1 MDCKTEIKKAGTVMV
16 VDDDQNIL
24 NIVSLLLSENSY
36 ETVPCR
42 SGPAALEK
50 LRQSDVD
57 VVLTDIKMP
66 GGFTGID
73 LLDRIHALYPEL
85 PVILMTA
92 YADLNTAIQAIK
104 KGAFDFITKP
114 YTQEQLIHSI
124 EKAIKYRV
132 LSEMEKDYRK
142 ILEEFNRE
150 IETLISERTMNLM
163 AMTVADKVRNPA
175 TVIGV
180 LCRQLIERGDVPEEV
195 RRYLRDILEET
206 GKLEKIVTDFS
217 DALKSRE
224 SLFTYDNISDVVS
237 GAISV
242 IESELH
248 RKEIVFVLNMSER
261 PLKIN
266 MQRNLLKIAIS
277 HLLRNAMDA
286 SSKGDTI
293 SVSTASENG
302 MAVLRIT
309 DTGCGIA
316 AEFLDK
322 IFNPLFSTKLHS
334 FGMGL
339 PLVKQIVAEH
349 LGEIAVESEPCRG
362 TVFTLR
368 FPLRWKQDAAV
379 KGIPE

>member
-16 VDDDQNIL
+16 VDDDKNIL
-24 NIVSLLLSENSY
+24 NIVSLLLSEHSY
-36 ETVPCR
+36 ETVLCR
-42 SGPAALEK
+42 SGSEALEK

-92 YADLNTAIQAIK
+92 YADLNTAIEAIK

-124 EKAIKYRV
+124 EKAIKYKV

-180 LCRQLIERGDVPEEV
+180 LCRQLMERGDVPEEV
-195 RRYLRDILEET
+195 RRYLSDILEET

-286 SSKGDTI
+286 TGKGDTI

-316 AEFLDK
+316 TEFLDK

-349 LGEIAVESEPCRG
+349 LGEIAVESELCRG

>member
-124 EKAIKYRV
+124 EKAIKYKV

-286 SSKGDTI
+286 TGKGDTI

-334 FGMGL
+334 CGMGL